1 MPEKRLKSII
11 TEPYKNPLSLFI
23 ITVILVFW
31 AEYFVMLILALI
43 EPSTLLLEAFLDA
56 LLLSVISVPILYFVL
71 IVPFKALVREKE
83 KLERD
88 MEKLK
93 SETSK
98 YKG

>member
-1 MPEKRLKSII
+1 MSKNRLKSII
-11 TEPYKNPLSLFI
+11 TEPYRNPLSLFV

-31 AEYFVMLILALI
+31 AEYFVMLILSFI

-56 LLLSVISVPILYFVL
+56 LLLSVISVPIVYFVL

-88 MEKLK
+88 IEKLK
-93 SETSK
+93 SETSR
-98 YKG
+98 Y